1 MIAPSRNTLDVHII
15 GTGSFTPERVLTN
28 QELEKIVDTS
38 DEWITSRT
46 GIKERRISDPS
57 TPSSV
62 LATEA
67 ARRALQDAGID
78 GSELDQIIVG
88 TVTGDRIFPST
99 GCLLQDNLGA
109 TKAHAFDVSAAC
121 AGFLYGLS
129 LGVNAVRSRAAKT
142 VLVVGVETLSK
153 IVNWTDR
160 NTCVLFGD
168 AAGAAVLRTTGEP
181 GGILATCL
189 HSDGS
194 LVHLLEMPAGGSLLP
209 PSHATVDQRLHTITM
224 SGNDVF
230 KHAVRA
236 MESVALECLEAAGHT
251 PEELDL
257 LVPHQANLRII
268 DATARRL
275 GLPSE
280 KVFVNLDR
288 YGNTSAASIPLA
300 VDEARRTGRIKPGS
314 LVALVTFG
322 GGFTWAAAV
331 VQW

>member
-1 MIAPSRNTLDVHII
+1 
-15 GTGSFTPERVLTN
+15 VLTN
-28 QELEKIVDTS
+28 QDLEQIVDTS

-46 GIKERRISDPS
+46 GIKERRISDPD

-62 LATEA
+62 LATRA
-67 ARRALQDAGID
+67 AERALESAGLQGTD
-78 GSELDQIIVG
+78 LDQIVVG
-88 TVTGDRIFPST
+88 TVTGDRTFPST
-99 GCLLQDNLGA
+99 ACIVQDRLGA
-109 TKAHAFDVSAAC
+109 TRAHAFDISAAC

-129 LGVNAVRSRAAKT
+129 VGRSAIESGAAET
-142 VLVVGVETLSK
+142 VLVVGVETLSR
-153 IVNWTDR
+153 IVDWTDR

-168 AAGAAVLRTTGEP
+168 AAGAVVLRSTGAS
-181 GGILATCL
+181 GGILATRL

-194 LVHLLEMPAGGSLLP
+194 LVHLLEMPAGGSLMP
-209 PSHATVDQRLHTITM
+209 PSKETVERRLHTIHM

-236 MESVALECLEAAGHT
+236 MESVALEALEVAGRK
-251 PEELDL
+251 PEDLAL
-257 LVPHQANLRII
+257 LVPHQANYRII

-275 GLPSE
+275 GLPME

-300 VDEARRTGRIKPGS
+300 LDEARRSGRIQKGD
-314 LVALVTFG
+314 LVEMVTFG

-331 VQW
+331 VEW

>member
-1 MIAPSRNTLDVHII
+1 MIAAPRDVHII

-28 QELEKIVDTS
+28 KDLEQIVETS

-46 GIKERRISDPS
+46 GIKERRISDPE

-67 ARRALQDAGID
+67 ARRALADAGID
-78 GSELDQIIVG
+78 GSELDQIIIG

-99 GCLLQDNLGA
+99 ACLVQNNLGA

-121 AGFLYGLS
+121 AGFIYGLS
-129 LGVNAVRSRAAKT
+129 VGRNAVLSGAART
-142 VLVVGVETLSK
+142 VLVIGVETLSK

-168 AAGAAVLRTTGEP
+168 AAGAAVLRSTGEP
-181 GGILATCL
+181 GGILANCL

-194 LVHLLEMPAGGSLLP
+194 LVHLLEMPAGGSLRP
-209 PSHATVDQRLHTITM
+209 PSHETVDQRLHTITM

-236 MESVALECLEAAGHT
+236 MESVALECLDAAGRS
-251 PEELDL
+251 PEDLDL

-275 GLPSE
+275 GLSME

-300 VDEARRTGRIKPGS
+300 LDEARRTGRIRSGD
-314 LVALVTFG
+314 LVELVTFG

>member
-1 MIAPSRNTLDVHII
+1 MAPNRSVHIV

-28 QELEKIVDTS
+28 QDLEKIVDTS
-38 DEWITSRT
+38 DEWITTRT
-46 GIKERRISDPS
+46 GIKERRIADPK
-57 TPSSV
+57 TPASA

-67 ARRALQDAGID
+67 SARALDAAGVKA
-78 GSELDQIIVG
+78 SELDQIIVG
-88 TVTGDRIFPST
+88 TVTGDRTFPST
-99 GCLLQDNLGA
+99 GCIVQDRLGA
-109 TKAHAFDVSAAC
+109 KKAYAFDVSAAC

-129 LGVNAVRSRAAKT
+129 VGRSAIESGAAET
-142 VLVVGVETLSK
+142 VLVIGVETLSK

-168 AAGAAVLRTTGEP
+168 AAGAVVLRANGKP
-181 GGILATCL
+181 GGILATRL
-189 HSDGS
+189 HSDGA
-194 LVHLLEMPAGGSLLP
+194 LVHLLEMPAGGSLMP
-209 PSHATVDQRLHTITM
+209 PSHETVDRRLHTIHM

-236 MESVALECLEAAGHT
+236 MESVALEALEAAGRE
-251 PEELDL
+251 PGELDL
-257 LVPHQANLRII
+257 LIPHQANYRII

-275 GLPSE
+275 GLPME

-300 VDEARRTGRIKPGS
+300 LDEAWRSGRIRPGN
-314 LVALVTFG
+314 LIELVTFG

-331 VQW
+331 IEW

>member
-1 MIAPSRNTLDVHII
+1 MIAPTRDVHII
-15 GTGSFTPERVLTN
+15 GTGSSVPERVLTN
-28 QELEKIVDTS
+28 QDLERIVDTS

-46 GIKERRISDPS
+46 GIKERRIAGPETSSS
-57 TPSSV
+57 TFAV
-62 LATEA
+62 AA
-67 ARRALQDAGID
+67 ARRALESAGID

-88 TVTGDRIFPST
+88 TVTGDRVFPST
-99 GCLLQDNLGA
+99 ACLVQDRVGA
-109 TKAHAFDVSAAC
+109 TGAHAFDISAAC

-129 LGVNAVRSRAAKT
+129 LGYNSVRFGACDT
-142 VLVVGVETLSK
+142 VLVIGVETLSK
-153 IVNWTDR
+153 IVDWTDR

-168 AAGAAVLRTTGEP
+168 AAGAVVLRSTGKP
-181 GGILATCL
+181 GGILATRL

-194 LVHLLEMPAGGSLLP
+194 LVHLLEMPAGGSLMP
-209 PSHATVDQRLHTITM
+209 PSHETIDRRLHTIHM

-236 MESVALECLEAAGHT
+236 MESVAAECLEASGHR
-251 PEELDL
+251 PEDLDL
-257 LVPHQANLRII
+257 LVPHQANLRIV

-275 GLPSE
+275 GLPKE

-300 VDEARRTGRIKPGS
+300 LDEARRSGRIREGD
-314 LVALVTFG
+314 LVEMVTFG

-331 VQW
+331 VEW

>member
-1 MIAPSRNTLDVHII
+1 M
-15 GTGSFTPERVLTN
+15 LTN
-28 QELEKIVDTS
+28 QDLEQIVDTS

-46 GIKERRISDPS
+46 GIKERRISDPA

-62 LATEA
+62 LATKA
-67 ARRALQDAGID
+67 AERALESAGLK
-78 GSELDQIIVG
+78 GSDLDQIVVG
-88 TVTGDRIFPST
+88 TVTGDRTFPST
-99 GCLLQDNLGA
+99 ACIVQDRLGA
-109 TKAHAFDVSAAC
+109 TRAHAFDISAAC

-129 LGVNAVRSRAAKT
+129 VGRSAIESGAADT
-142 VLVVGVETLSK
+142 VLVIGVETLSK

-168 AAGAAVLRTTGEP
+168 AAGAVVLRSTGAP
-181 GGILATCL
+181 GGILATRL

-194 LVHLLEMPAGGSLLP
+194 LVHLLEMPAGGSLMP
-209 PSHATVDQRLHTITM
+209 PSHETVAQRLHTIHM

-236 MESVALECLEAAGHT
+236 MESVALEALEAAGRK
-251 PEELDL
+251 PEDLSL
-257 LVPHQANLRII
+257 LVPHQANYRII

-275 GLPSE
+275 GLPME

-300 VDEARRTGRIKPGS
+300 LDEANRGGRIRKGD
-314 LVALVTFG
+314 LVEMVTFG

-331 VQW
+331 VEW

>member
-1 MIAPSRNTLDVHII
+1 MIAPSRGIHIV

-28 QELEKIVDTS
+28 QDLEKIVDTS

-46 GIKERRISDPS
+46 GIKERRIADPK

-62 LATEA
+62 LASEA
-67 ARRALQDAGID
+67 AARALEAAGVKA
-78 GSELDQIIVG
+78 SELDQIIVG
-88 TVTGDRIFPST
+88 TVTGDRTFPST
-99 GCLLQDNLGA
+99 GCIVQDRLGA
-109 TKAHAFDVSAAC
+109 KKAYAFDVSAAC

-129 LGVNAVRSRAAKT
+129 VGRSAIQSGAAET
-142 VLVVGVETLSK
+142 VLVIGVETLSK
-153 IVNWTDR
+153 IVDWTDR

-168 AAGAAVLRTTGEP
+168 AAGAVILRATGKP
-181 GGILATCL
+181 GGILATRL

-194 LVHLLEMPAGGSLLP
+194 LVHLLEMPAGGSLMP
-209 PSHATVDQRLHTITM
+209 PSHETVDRRLHTIHM

-236 MESVALECLEAAGHT
+236 MESVALEALEAAGRK

-257 LVPHQANLRII
+257 LIPHQANFRII

-275 GLPSE
+275 GLPME

-300 VDEARRTGRIKPGS
+300 LDEARRTGRIKPGD
-314 LVALVTFG
+314 LIELVTFG

-331 VQW
+331 IEW

>member
-1 MIAPSRNTLDVHII
+1 
-15 GTGSFTPERVLTN
+15 
-28 QELEKIVDTS
+28 LEQIVDTS

-46 GIKERRISDPS
+46 GIKERRISDPD

-62 LATEA
+62 LATRA
-67 ARRALQDAGID
+67 AERALESAGLQGTD
-78 GSELDQIIVG
+78 LDQIIVG
-88 TVTGDRIFPST
+88 TVTGDRTFPST
-99 GCLLQDNLGA
+99 ACIVQDRLGA
-109 TKAHAFDVSAAC
+109 TRAHGFDISAAC

-129 LGVNAVRSRAAKT
+129 VGRSAIESGAAET
-142 VLVVGVETLSK
+142 VLVVGVETLSR
-153 IVNWTDR
+153 IVDWTDR

-168 AAGAAVLRTTGEP
+168 AAGAVVLRSTGAS
-181 GGILATCL
+181 GGILATRL

-194 LVHLLEMPAGGSLLP
+194 LVHLLEMPAGGSLMP
-209 PSHATVDQRLHTITM
+209 PSKETVERRLHTIHM

-236 MESVALECLEAAGHT
+236 MESVALEALEVAGRK
-251 PEELDL
+251 PEDLAL
-257 LVPHQANLRII
+257 LVPHQANYRII

-275 GLPSE
+275 GLPME

-300 VDEARRTGRIKPGS
+300 LDEARRSGRIQKGD
-314 LVALVTFG
+314 LVEMVTFG

-331 VQW
+331 VEW

>member
-1 MIAPSRNTLDVHII
+1 VHIV
-15 GTGSFTPERVLTN
+15 GTGSYTPDRVLTN
-28 QELEKIVDTS
+28 RELEQIVDTS
-38 DEWITSRT
+38 DEWITTRT

-62 LATEA
+62 LATNAATRALEA
-67 ARRALQDAGID
+67 AGLAGTD
-78 GSELDQIIVG
+78 LDQIVVG
-88 TVTGDRIFPST
+88 TVTGDRTFPST
-99 GCLLQDNLGA
+99 ACLVQDRLGA
-109 TKAHAFDVSAAC
+109 TRAHAFDVSAAC

-129 LGVNAVRSRAAKT
+129 VGRSAILSGMADT
-142 VLVVGVETLSK
+142 VLVVGVETLSR
-153 IVNWTDR
+153 IVDWTDR

-168 AAGAAVLRTTGEP
+168 AAGAVVLRSTGAP
-181 GGILATCL
+181 GGILATRL

-209 PSHATVDQRLHTITM
+209 PSHETVERRLHTIHM

-236 MESVALECLEAAGHT
+236 MESVALEALEAAGRK
-251 PEELDL
+251 PEDL
-257 LVPHQANLRII
+257 ALFVPHQANYRII

-275 GLPSE
+275 GMPME

-288 YGNTSAASIPLA
+288 YGNTSSASIPLA
-300 VDEARRTGRIKPGS
+300 LDEARRSGRIRNGD
-314 LVALVTFG
+314 LVEMVTFG

-331 VQW
+331 VEW